1 MRFGLYYE
9 MQTPPGT
16 DHHRAYW
23 DAISEVEAADRLG
36 FDVLTMVEHHGHEQF
51 SISANPLAFFSAVA
65 QRAPR
70 LRFRT
75 AVHTLPLHNPMRLAA
90 EIAVADIL
98 TNGRIECGV
107 GRGHPWVL
115 IAAGVPLDESRARFE
130 EVLAILDLAWREPR
144 VTYEGRFHTIRD
156 QVVVPRPV
164 QQPHPKLWSPIRDV
178 RAGQRGWGALTAP
191 VYSAAETRQEIDA
204 YVASCRAHGHTPD
217 VAYLRAVYLDDD
229 PDRARKDAEPFIRN
243 FFAYNVAPR
252 ATLPPK
258 DELERAGY
266 GNYTTGKLEAI
277 AELSLDEMLD
287 QGIVFVGTPEQVA
300 EQIERVGG
308 IPGVTEFGMIA
319 HYGGIDHSRVL
330 RTLQLFADRVMPAL
344 RPSSAA
350 GARSASRSSA

>member
-9 MQTPPGT
+9 MQTPPGA

-23 DAISEVEAADRLG
+23 DAVSEVEAADRLG
-36 FDVLTMVEHHGHEQF
+36 FDLLTVVEHHGHEQF

-115 IAAGVPLDESRARFE
+115 IAAGVPLEESRARFE
-130 EVLAILDLAWREPR
+130 EVLAILEMAWREPR
-144 VTYEGRFHTIRD
+144 VSFAGRFHTIRD

-164 QQPHPKLWSPIRDV
+164 QKPHPKLFSPIRDA
-178 RAGQRGWGALTAP
+178 RAARRGWGTLTAP
-191 VYSAAETRQEIDA
+191 VYPGAETRDEI
-204 YVASCRAHGHTPD
+204 VAHVAACRTHGQTPD
-217 VAYLRAVYLDDD
+217 VVYIRAVYLDED
-229 PDRARKDAEPFIRN
+229 PDRARRDAAPFIRN
-243 FFAYNVAPR
+243 FFAYNAAPR

-277 AELSLDEMLD
+277 ARLSLDEMLE
-287 QGIVFVGTPEQVA
+287 QEIVFVGTPERVA
-300 EQIERVGG
+300 EQIDRVGR
-308 IPGVTEFGMIA
+308 ILGVTEFAMIA
-319 HYGGIDHSRVL
+319 NYGGIEHARVL

-344 RPSSAA
+344 RAA
-350 GARSASRSSA
+350 SGDGARSASRSSA